1 MTKSDLE
8 IIETIRHFVRRNH
21 LNKIDN
27 KMDTDKF
34 IADMLGINNKTYAGY
49 KNNKECTKCIVNF
62 NSIIHFI
69 SFMNKKFP
77 DYEKLTDAL
86 GFELIQKELE
96 ISTGK
101 RIDDFQS
108 AHASHTERHGPK
120 SFALVGIPP
129 VFIFTNSEDQ
139 LGKML
144 LKVFQNENFVHEISI
159 VVNDFNMHTFKTIEK
174 SKELAKSEN
183 LKIDGMNLNLYRSK
197 NTIFYNIVASQ
208 SDDEFFGLLFNENE
222 YVELSEIGRYL
233 ICQEMNV
240 DNFEHIGSDRS
251 IQYFNNLNQI
261 PRV

>member
-1 MTKSDLE
+1 
-8 IIETIRHFVRRNH
+8 
-21 LNKIDN
+21 
-27 KMDTDKF
+27 MDTDKF

-108 AHASHTERHGPK
+108 AHASHTERHGPI
-120 SFALVGIPP
+120 SFTLVDTPP
-129 VFIFTNSEDQ
+129 VFIFTNSDDVLQ
-139 LGKML
+139 DML
-144 LKVFQNENFVHEISI
+144 SLVFESENKVKDICI
-159 VVNDFNMHTFKTIEK
+159 VVNDFTMDTVRAIQRY
-174 SKELAKSEN
+174 KELAKSEN

-233 ICQEMNV
+233 ICQEMNL
-240 DNFEHIGSDRS
+240 DNFEHIGSESS
-251 IQYFNNLNQI
+251 IKFFNHFN
-261 PRV
+261 

>member
-8 IIETIRHFVRRNH
+8 IIETIRRFVRRNH

-27 KMDTDKF
+27 KMDIDKF

-108 AHASHTERHGPK
+108 AHASHTERHGSK

-129 VFIFTNSEDQ
+129 VFIFTNSEYQ

-144 LKVFQNENFVHEISI
+144 LKVFQNENLVHEISI
-159 VVNDFNMHTFKTIEK
+159 VVNDFNMDMVRTIQR

-208 SDDEFFGLLFNENE
+208 IDDDFFGLFFNENE
-222 YVELSEIGRYL
+222 YFQLSEIGRYL

-240 DNFEHIGSDRS
+240 EKFEHIGSESS
-251 IQYFNNLNQI
+251 IKFFNHFN
-261 PRV
+261 

>member
-1 MTKSDLE
+1 MTESDLE
-8 IIETIRHFVRRNH
+8 IIEFIRRFVRRNH

-27 KMDTDKF
+27 KMEIDKF

-108 AHASHTERHGPK
+108 AHASHTERHGPI
-120 SFALVGIPP
+120 SFTLVDTPP
-129 VFIFTNSEDQ
+129 VFIFTNSDDVLQ
-139 LGKML
+139 NML
-144 LKVFQNENFVHEISI
+144 SLVFESENKVKDICM
-159 VVNDFNMHTFKTIEK
+159 VVNDFTMDTVRAIQKY
-174 SKELAKSEN
+174 KELAKSEN

-233 ICQEMNV
+233 ICQEMNL
-240 DNFEHIGSDRS
+240 DNFEHIGSESS
-251 IQYFNNLNQI
+251 IKFFNHFN
-261 PRV
+261 

>member
-1 MTKSDLE
+1 MTESDLE
-8 IIETIRHFVRRNH
+8 IIEFIRRFVRRNH

-27 KMDTDKF
+27 KMEIDKF

-96 ISTGK
+96 ISLGK

-108 AHASHTERHGPK
+108 AHASHTERHGPI
-120 SFALVGIPP
+120 SFTLVDTPP
-129 VFIFTNSEDQ
+129 VFIFTNSDDVLQ
-139 LGKML
+139 NML
-144 LKVFQNENFVHEISI
+144 SLVFESENKVKDICM
-159 VVNDFNMHTFKTIEK
+159 VVNDFTMDTVRAIQKY
-174 SKELAKSEN
+174 KELAKSEN

-233 ICQEMNV
+233 ICQEMNL
-240 DNFEHIGSDRS
+240 DNFEHIGSESS
-251 IQYFNNLNQI
+251 IKFFNHFN
-261 PRV
+261 

>member
-1 MTKSDLE
+1 MTESDLE
-8 IIETIRHFVRRNH
+8 IIEFIRRFVRRNH

-27 KMDTDKF
+27 KMEIDKF

-108 AHASHTERHGPK
+108 AHASHTERHGPI
-120 SFALVGIPP
+120 SFTLVDTPP
-129 VFIFTNSEDQ
+129 VFIFTNSDDVLQ
-139 LGKML
+139 DML
-144 LKVFQNENFVHEISI
+144 SLVFESENKVKDICM
-159 VVNDFNMHTFKTIEK
+159 VVNDFTMDTVRAIQRY
-174 SKELAKSEN
+174 KELAKSEN

-197 NTIFYNIVASQ
+197 STVFYNIVASQ
-208 SDDEFFGLLFNENE
+208 SEEEFIGLLFNENE

-233 ICQEMNV
+233 ICQEMNL
-240 DNFEHIGSDRS
+240 DNFEHIGSESS
-251 IQYFNNLNQI
+251 IKFFNHFN
-261 PRV
+261 